1 MHQTF
6 LSFMAYGSTRT
17 IQMKVFIVKDEFEMI
32 QAMTVALEGNGHPA
46 KSSVAGATAI
56 PQIS

>member
-1 MHQTF
+1 
-6 LSFMAYGSTRT
+6 MADGNMRI

-32 QAMTVALEGNGHPA
+32 QAMTFTLEGNGHPA

-56 PQIS
+56 PQIF